1 LDIES
6 GYLPVDGTQIYYET
20 AGQGEPLVLLHGNML
35 DSRMWD
41 FNFLPLAQ
49 HFRVIRYDQR
59 GYGKSGASNGR
70 LGTADSDLLALLDH
84 LHIPTA
90 HVCGSSMG
98 GVVATHFAFLH
109 PERTAGLILVNTDL
123 SGFATTGDLADAI
136 LETRLLLEKADKAGA
151 VRLWLGHPL
160 LLPTQRY
167 PQAYEHIQK
176 IVADYNWE
184 NWLAGKSYL
193 ITPPVLKRLGEI
205 QARTLVVT
213 GENDLPRFAAIAELL
228 CRKIPRSQRQIMADT
243 AHLSCLE
250 KPEDFNELVIQFLRS
265 KLTAI
270 H

>member
-20 AGQGEPLVLLHGNML
+20 AGQGEPLVLIHGNML
-35 DSRMWD
+35 DGRMWD
-41 FNFLPLAQ
+41 FNVPDLARY
-49 HFRVIRYDQR
+49 FRVIRYDQR
-59 GYGKSGASNGR
+59 GYGKSGVSNGR
-70 LGTADSDLLALLDH
+70 LGPADSDLLALLDH
-84 LHIPTA
+84 LNIPTA

-123 SGFATTGDLADAI
+123 SGFAATGELADAI

-193 ITPPVLKRLGEI
+193 ITPPVLKRLPEI

-250 KPEDFNELVIQFLRS
+250 KPEDFNRLVIQFL
-265 KLTAI
+265 KDQPNTI
-270 H
+270 P